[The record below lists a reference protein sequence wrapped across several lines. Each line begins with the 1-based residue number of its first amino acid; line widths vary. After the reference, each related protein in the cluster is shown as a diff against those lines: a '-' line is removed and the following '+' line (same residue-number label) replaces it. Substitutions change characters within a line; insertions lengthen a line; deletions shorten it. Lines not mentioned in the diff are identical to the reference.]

1 MIQSA
6 YITALQD
13 THQFQGKTNDCA
25 AISVAMACNVFNQ
38 TSVDGYELG
47 QELNGFTWRGAF
59 PLFRRIP
66 DNAVMPWGMTDA
78 AKQFGLRASWRMF
91 KKEEQL
97 KEKINQDIILLP
109 IIGRWKPLY
118 AHVMPLV
125 AFDETK
131 GWGFVNPAKKKNT
144 IYFISEEKF
153 RIQWKW
159 SLNMLV
165 EIKRK

>member
-59 PLFRRIP
+59 PLF
-66 DNAVMPWGMTDA
+66 
-78 AKQFGLRASWRMF
+78 
-91 KKEEQL
+91 
-97 KEKINQDIILLP
+97 
-109 IIGRWKPLY
+109 
-118 AHVMPLV
+118 
-125 AFDETK
+125 
-131 GWGFVNPAKKKNT
+131 
-144 IYFISEEKF
+144 
-153 RIQWKW
+153 
-159 SLNMLV
+159 
-165 EIKRK
+165 